1 MRSLVFL
8 AFFFV
13 SASVMGQRL
22 ALVTEEYPPFNMSG
36 ADGKATG
43 VSTDIVQELMREAH
57 VDIKIEVVPWKRAIM
72 EAEKIPDTCV
82 YSMSRTAE
90 REEKYLW
97 IGPLVSNEWAIFAK
111 VGASAYP
118 GTIGEVKDSNIGSYA
133 GDAIVDYLQSRD
145 YRVDAAPNDDVNP
158 NKLLNGRIDFW
169 ATGKLIGLYRLKQQ
183 NIDNIKPIFVFN
195 KTEMYLACN
204 RQSSPAL
211 IARLNVALA
220 AMRRRGELD
229 RIYSRYAYAH

>member
-8 AFFFV
+8 VLLFV
-13 SASVMGQRL
+13 SANVVGQRL

-43 VSTDIVQELMREAH
+43 VSTDIVHELMLVAH
-57 VDIKIEVVPWKRAIM
+57 VDVTIEVVPWKRAIL
-72 EAEKIPDTCV
+72 EAEKVPDTCV
-82 YSMSRTAE
+82 YSMSRTAG
-90 REEKYLW
+90 REAKYLW
-97 IGPLVSNEWAIFAK
+97 VGPLVSNEWAIFAK
-111 VGASAYP
+111 AGAAAYP
-118 GTIGEVKDSNIGSYA
+118 SALSEVKDRNIGSYA

-204 RQSSPAL
+204 RRSSPAL
-211 IARLNVALA
+211 IARLNAALA
-220 AMRRRGELD
+220 DLRRRGELD